1 MGRLEH
7 ATCPGLRVLDLG
19 AQGGEDCPVAEIDR
33 QSGVQ
38 RDGVAGITAISPG
51 TQRGADQGFGG
62 QGGASRYFNR
72 FRIAYYAKA
81 SDRSVPGSDDPK
93 ANRHETHK
101 HPELMRWLVRLLA
114 RPGNVVLDCFMGS
127 GTTGVA
133 CAAEGISFIGIER
146 EPRHFAVAQ
155 ARIEHAYRTM
165 AVQLDLFAR

>member
-1 MGRLEH
+1 
-7 ATCPGLRVLDLG
+7 
-19 AQGGEDCPVAEIDR
+19 
-33 QSGVQ
+33 
-38 RDGVAGITAISPG
+38 
-51 TQRGADQGFGG
+51 
-62 QGGASRYFNR
+62 
-72 FRIAYYAKA
+72 
-81 SDRSVPGSDDPK
+81 
-93 ANRHETHK
+93 
-101 HPELMRWLVRLLA
+101 MRWLVRLLA